1 MASHFFGHFIHLD
14 APAHLGCRRDVPH
27 NTDAEKF
34 VVVLRSS
41 PTIIVHQEVCG
52 SRLEAPYGTSQRH
65 VVALAGHQ
73 HGLWSAEISSGA
85 PDGIVFS

>member
-1 MASHFFGHFIHLD
+1 MLLLIWVAGGMSYTTQ
-14 APAHLGCRRDVPH
+14 R
-27 NTDAEKF
+27 DAEKF
-34 VVVLRSS
+34 VVLLRSS

-73 HGLWSAEISSGA
+73 HGLWSAEISFGA